1 MMTPMPAWDR
11 TNQMPGERPFE
22 AYHMR
27 DTTAQPRI
35 IHSHEFYEIYFFVSG
50 RIRIVTEEVD
60 VCPRRGDVL
69 VFPPHCMHR
78 NIHLSAE
85 EPYERFYLYASRAF
99 VQSIT
104 GCGAELSACLDTLVQ
119 EKGLLFHLHDA
130 ALETLMQATDEVISA
145 SEQTAPE
152 DALMNQYRMAML
164 LLQTTASLKSGST
177 AAQQIP
183 QSRMNPILRYL
194 NDHALEDVSLDHL
207 ADTFFISK
215 YALLREFK
223 AYTGITIHQYV
234 LAKRILK
241 AQELLMQGEK
251 PYQVGE
257 LCGFSDYT
265 CFYRAF
271 RNRTGMS
278 PVQYSHQHHA

>member
-119 EKGLLFHLHDA
+119 EGLLLPGELEGIQWSREDTRVDFGLIYDSRNETEPDA
-130 ALETLMQATDEVISA
+130 SKQFNE
-145 SEQTAPE
+145 
-152 DALMNQYRMAML
+152 
-164 LLQTTASLKSGST
+164 KSGSKG
-177 AAQQIP
+177 QYFD
-183 QSRMNPILRYL
+183 SGY
-194 NDHALEDVSLDHL
+194 EL
-207 ADTFFISK
+207 ADFF
-215 YALLREFK
+215 F
-223 AYTGITIHQYV
+223 
-234 LAKRILK
+234 
-241 AQELLMQGEK
+241 EK
-251 PYQVGE
+251 
-257 LCGFSDYT
+257 
-265 CFYRAF
+265 
-271 RNRTGMS
+271 
-278 PVQYSHQHHA
+278 